1 MLLTASHLT
10 SQNYFPIK
18 CSWSYLPQW
27 WWWEL
32 SDRVYVGLLS
42 KPYNIMPVLY
52 IIVFLSN
59 PLLNF
64 LSINSFYNI
73 LQQLGL
79 NYVWSNICRGGTC
92 YLPKHHLPSE
102 NSLIKFLFIFGQN
115 LPPQYSSLLH
125 CASGITLT
133 HSKPC
138 LGCRDKRAK
147 EADSDLPSWTWS
159 WRDKGQVNL

>member
-27 WWWEL
+27 WWWAL
-32 SDRVYVGLLS
+32 SDPVYVGLLS
-42 KPYNIMPVLY
+42 SHTISCQYY
-52 IIVFLSN
+52 ILLFFLAN

-79 NYVWSNICRGGTC
+79 NYIWSNICWGGTC
-92 YLPKHHLPSE
+92 YLPKHNLPSE
-102 NSLIKFLFIFGQN
+102 TSVTELLFIFGQN
-115 LPPQYSSLLH
+115 LPPQCSSLLRST
-125 CASGITLT
+125 SGITLT
-133 HSKPC
+133 HSKP
-138 LGCRDKRAK
+138 RV
-147 EADSDLPSWTWS
+147 
-159 WRDKGQVNL
+159 KGTKTK